1 MTNELLNLLTDKERE
16 TLDAL
21 RRLVPSIK
29 NQYFKLGRD
38 IDKFLKLCEQLNKGE
53 NK

>member
-1 MTNELLNLLTDKERE
+1 MANELLNLLTDKDRE
-16 TLDAL
+16 TLDAIK
-21 RRLVPSIK
+21 RLVPSIK

-38 IDKFLKLCEQLNKGE
+38 IDKFLKLCENFNKGE